1 MNDGQSSSGDG
12 ARRAF
17 YAPNATALV
26 VGASGGIGGAILSRL
41 LANEGFAH
49 VHAWSRSD
57 IQKSHERLTHTRV
70 DVSDENH
77 IAEAAAGLDRVDFA
91 IVATGLLQ
99 ERSGRQPEKS
109 LRDLSTDQFAA
120 NFAVNTIA
128 PALILKHLH
137 QRIPRDTRAVF
148 AAISARVGSITDNR
162 LGGWYSYRASKAAL
176 NQIVKTASIE
186 IARTR
191 PHCVCVT
198 LHPGTVD
205 TSLSEPFQK
214 NVAPD
219 KLFTQDYA
227 AEKLLEVTDGLTV
240 KDSGRLFAW
249 DGTEIPF

>member
-1 MNDGQSSSGDG
+1 MIEAKGSSDDH
-12 ARRAF
+12 ARREH
-17 YAPNATALV
+17 YAPNATAVV
-26 VGASGGIGGAILSRL
+26 VGASGGIGGAFLSRL
-41 LANEGFAH
+41 LADGRFAQ

-57 IQKSHERLTHTRV
+57 IQTQHERLIHTHV

-77 IAEAAAGLDRVDFA
+77 IAEAAVRLDRVDFA
-91 IVATGLLQ
+91 IVAAGLLQ
-99 ERSGRQPEKS
+99 ERSGRRPEKS
-109 LRDLSTDQFAA
+109 LRDLSADQFSS

-128 PALILKHLH
+128 PALILKHMH
-137 QRIPRDTRAVF
+137 QRFPRETRAF
-148 AAISARVGSITDNR
+148 FGAISARVGSITDNR

-186 IARTR
+186 LAQTR
-191 PHCVCVT
+191 PHCVCAT

-205 TSLSEPFQK
+205 TGLSKPFQK

-219 KLFTQDYA
+219 KLFTPDYA
-227 AEKLLEVTDGLTV
+227 AEKLLEVVDRLTV